1 MKSSSKSHKLASLA
15 IDSLTPLSKAEL
27 KNTNGG
33 VLGLLGLM
41 VGATALSY
49 QLFKFGWDAGVA
61 AAK

>member
-1 MKSSSKSHKLASLA
+1 MKSLNKISKLNSIK
-15 IDSLTPLSKAEL
+15 IDNLKELSEQEIIE
-27 KNTNGG
+27 TNGG
-33 VLGLLGLM
+33 ILGLLGLV

>member
-1 MKSSSKSHKLASLA
+1 MKSLNKISKLNSLK
-15 IDSLTPLSKAEL
+15 IDNLKELSEQEIIE
-27 KNTNGG
+27 TNGG
-33 VLGLLGLM
+33 ILGLLGLV